1 MKYYVYSPSGRTGSK
16 RVLFFL
22 RGFKTPHEYT
32 IMSETETNINGV
44 STTTTKT
51 DIKQKLNTSVDGT
64 VVHSHSLVLP
74 DNLDDWTIILTE
86 RKSKAEQIMSGQ
98 IAYRIP
104 GGFSPVDPSITCEP
118 FSLDKN
124 TVTYLLTSIKNKYQK
139 FYETVDS
146 YVLINMEDSVEE
158 IGKKITLRYPEEIT
172 EADTITKSNHH
183 YKDIIINY
191 KEVFEWCG
199 EEYNG

>member
-1 MKYYVYSPSGRTGSK
+1 MKYYVYSPCGRTGSK
-16 RVLFFL
+16 RVLSFL
-22 RGFKTPHEYT
+22 RSFKTPHEYT
-32 IMSETETNINGV
+32 IMSETETNNKGV
-44 STTTTKT
+44 STTTTKK
-51 DIKQKLNTSVDGT
+51 DIKQRLNTSVDGT
-64 VVHSHSLVLP
+64 VIHSHSLVLP
-74 DNLDDWTIILTE
+74 DNLDDWTIILTK

-98 IAYRIP
+98 IACRLP
-104 GGFSPVDPSITCEP
+104 GGFGVVDPSITCEP
-118 FSLDKN
+118 FSIDKN
-124 TVTYLLTSIKNKYQK
+124 TVTLFLSSIKTKYQE

-158 IGKKITLRYPEEIT
+158 IGKKIPLRYTEEIT
-172 EADTITKSNHH
+172 NADTKSKSNHH